1 MDQYAYVFMLIF
13 AGVLFLAAASLYFSR
28 DPRNHILFP
37 GGGRKMPK
45 EAALCQARQ
54 VAGGVAL
61 TALVIA
67 VGSVIGLFRPD
78 FGWWIIIAGVIA
90 AVLYAIRLSRLPSEP
105 SDPSGADDSDD
116 S

>member
-13 AGVLFLAAASLYFSR
+13 AGALFLVAASLYFSR
-28 DPRNHILFP
+28 DPRSHLFFP

-45 EAALCQARQ
+45 EAAVRQARQ

-67 VGSVIGLFRPD
+67 VGGVIGLFRPD
-78 FGWWIIIAGVIA
+78 LGWWVILSGVIA
-90 AVLYAIRLSRLPSEP
+90 AVLYAIRLSRL
-105 SDPSGADDSDD
+105 
-116 S
+116 